1 MVPALLR
8 LESSRLDII
17 RTLKLSPPPL
27 HWSGAGVLLL
37 LHHLLMLVSKLLHC
51 SNAQCNVVQNR
62 GDCCV
67 SELVVG
73 REEDARPGCGT
84 RRVYAGLV

>member
-17 RTLKLSPPPL
+17 RTLKLSPTPL

-37 LHHLLMLVSKLLHC
+37 LHHLLMLVSKLLHFTMLYKTEV
-51 SNAQCNVVQNR
+51 SVVYLNW
-62 GDCCV
+62 
-67 SELVVG
+67 S
-73 REEDARPGCGT
+73 
-84 RRVYAGLV
+84 